1 MRPIKFKG
9 RTATGWAT
17 TAVGEPGWSSFWA
30 AVDPATVA
38 QYIGVHDINGAEI
51 YEGDIVA
58 YRNHRG
64 QVRWQ
69 PGFYEIHWTVRD
81 GDRATL
87 NHHFESWNP
96 AADFTIVGTTRTADT
111 DQTPPNDQ

>member
-9 RTATGWAT
+9 RTATEWAT
-17 TAVGEPGWSSFWA
+17 TAVGEPGWASFWA
-30 AVDPATVA
+30 AVDPLTVT
-38 QYIGVHDINGAEI
+38 QYIGVNDSNGVEI

-58 YRNHRG
+58 YRGHEG
-64 QVRWQ
+64 EVRWK

-96 AADFTIVGTTRTADT
+96 ATDFTIIGNVRTS
-111 DQTPPNDQ
+111 